1 MTQTTK
7 KKPTRSGG
15 KAAEKAPE
23 KAGSAGK
30 APAKEPGP
38 PNSAPHTAPEQTAE
52 AAAAGTGSKPASA
65 KTLDGVPAS
74 ANPLDYTLENPF
86 AAVRAGLTVEPET
99 EYERVIARGE
109 ELIAKSRGLGGPAR
123 ILQQHAKG
131 RMTVVERMRV
141 LTDKEPNILFQNWGE
156 HLDGAS
162 ILTAIID
169 VDGRDVALYGHDFTQ
184 RAGSMDATNG
194 EKLAKLL
201 YMAADKGIPVIGM
214 NDSAG
219 AFVPAGVGGLDGYA
233 KAFTAMRKISGRVPS
248 IMIMFGF
255 NAGGGSYL
263 PRQASYLIQPAD
275 TFFGLTG
282 PDVVRE
288 TLGEQI
294 TPDELGGPAVH
305 SASGVVDLT
314 AQTETDA
321 LRLAMK
327 LLEYLPDNNR
337 SPAPFH
343 QTSEPIDIYM
353 EEEAILLHR
362 ALTTPNSGFNTPFDI
377 TLFLQQLVDHGDYFE
392 LQPDRARNIVTAYG
406 RMGGHVV
413 GYVANN
419 SAVNSGNI
427 DVAAAQKATRFIRFC
442 NLYNIPMI
450 FIEDVTGFAPGSEQ
464 ERAGIVQAGRALLDA
479 IVDLRVPRLT
489 VIVRNAYGGAYAS
502 YNNYATGAD
511 AVFALPT
518 ARIAVMGPAG
528 RQFVYKDE
536 FREILAGYR
545 KAAAEGREA
554 EGARERDRRMAEL
567 TRRYEAELM
576 NPEEALKLGSVS
588 RIIPPGYSRKVLG
601 EHLLFLMR
609 HYEPAP
615 MSGVQRE

>member
-1 MTQTTK
+1 MRQTAP
-7 KKPTRSGG
+7 PTGAPLVTEASRHAPPAAPAELRLDNPFETERHR
-15 KAAEKAPE
+15 KAAAP
-23 KAGSAGK
+23 
-30 APAKEPGP
+30 P
-38 PNSAPHTAPEQTAE
+38 QTDYDRALE
-52 AAAAGTGSKPASA
+52 RGRELLQKP
-65 KTLDGVPAS
+65 
-74 ANPLDYTLENPF
+74 LE
-86 AAVRAGLTVEPET
+86 
-99 EYERVIARGE
+99 
-109 ELIAKSRGLGGPAR
+109 LGGRIR

-131 RMTVVERMRV
+131 RMTVLERVRV
-141 LTDKEPNILFQNWGE
+141 LTDKEPNILFQNWGQ

-162 ILTAIID
+162 ILTAI
-169 VDGRDVALYGHDFTQ
+169 VDIGGRDVAVYGHDFTQ

-194 EKLAKLL
+194 AKLARLL
-201 YMAADKGIPVIGM
+201 YLAAENGIPVIGM

-233 KAFTAMRKISGRVPS
+233 QAFTAMRRINGVVPS
-248 IMIMFGF
+248 IMLMFGY

-263 PRQASYLIQPAD
+263 PRQASYVIQPAN

-288 TLGEQI
+288 ALGERI

-314 AQTETDA
+314 APSETDA
-321 LRLAMK
+321 LRLAVK
-327 LLEYLPDNNR
+327 LLGYLPDNNH
-337 SPAPFH
+337 SAAPFMP
-343 QTSEPIDIYM
+343 TSDPIDTYM

-377 TLFLQQLVDHGDYFE
+377 TLFLQQLVDHGDYLE
-392 LQPDRARNIVTAYG
+392 IQPARARNIITAYG
-406 RMGGHVV
+406 RMGGYVA
-413 GYVANN
+413 GFVANN
-419 SAVNSGNI
+419 SAVNSGYI

-479 IVDLRVPRLT
+479 IIDLRVPRLLL
-489 VIVRNAYGGAYAS
+489 IVRNAYGGAYAS

-511 AVFALPT
+511 AVFALPS

-528 RQFVYKDE
+528 RQFIYKDE
-536 FREILAGYR
+536 FRRIVAEYER
-545 KAAAEGREA
+545 KRAADPHAAAAE
-554 EGARERDRRMAEL
+554 RDLRMAEL
-567 TRRYEAELM
+567 TRRYERELM

-588 RIIPPGYSRKVLG
+588 RIVMPGYSRKVLG
-601 EHLLFLMR
+601 ETLLFLMR
-609 HYEPAP
+609 HYKPEA
-615 MSGVQRE
+615 MGGVQRE